1 MSVNVAS
8 SASCEPA
15 VGGRFWNWI
24 LTLNLKPS
32 TNMKMTAKT
41 KNLTVLLRVAQ
52 KDYISEVS
60 ESS

>member
-1 MSVNVAS
+1 
-8 SASCEPA
+8 
-15 VGGRFWNWI
+15 
-24 LTLNLKPS
+24 
-32 TNMKMTAKT
+32 MKMTAKT